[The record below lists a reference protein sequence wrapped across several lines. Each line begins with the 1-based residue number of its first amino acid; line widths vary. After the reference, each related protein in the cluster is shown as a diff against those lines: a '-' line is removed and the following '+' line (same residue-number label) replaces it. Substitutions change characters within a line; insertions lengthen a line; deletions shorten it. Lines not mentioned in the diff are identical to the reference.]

1 MEDLEQQIRKTLNE
15 VEDLFKKDDIHS
27 ASRESLEVA
36 LLTAHDGLNALL
48 EIVRERV

>member
-15 VEDLFKKDDIHS
+15 IENIFSKDDIHS